1 MMMFWVMGFVIV
13 LGVIVVV
20 GLFYFM
26 NKESSKG
33 SIGEAVPIL
42 DISEFKSLTPGLSK
56 SKSSS
61 FFSTMVSQQEAQTN
75 DELARAKSKL
85 AQLEIN
91 NVNFQA
97 QDSSASR
104 SLDDKRSSASPREDT
119 GLNSTDAVSS
129 GPLADRVSDLES
141 QIALITQKSIE
152 QAEESVK
159 VIESLMKENAQLK
172 LNQSAMPSGTQ
183 DAASFLELKEQ
194 KILLENQL
202 DLSNSKVSQLESQLA
217 VIKKE
222 LGQQLIEANSTIARL
237 KAEGEAQ
244 ERIVHQSFLKE
255 KEHFEGLIQKNSK
268 HLREME
274 DDFVK
279 TKEEN
284 LLLKDAKKLL
294 EAKLSVIQ
302 DDYKKE
308 LDQAKEL
315 VSSLSNQKNEKSDHV
330 MQLEKDVVKLK
341 ELNGTLIDK
350 AKILQYELNRYRAQA
365 SGLERVCANFKEQME
380 EMFGRVEQ
388 AKKENNRLIQD
399 RINLESGVASLKSE
413 NVRLIERDRVYQ
425 QELEKTKEQI
435 GRFEKIYKNFKTD
448 VGGVADN
455 S

>member
-13 LGVIVVV
+13 LAVVVVV

-26 NKESSKG
+26 NKESGKAAS
-33 SIGEAVPIL
+33 GEAVPIM
-42 DISEFKSLTPGLSK
+42 DISELKGLTPDQSKPESSKYLSA
-56 SKSSS
+56 SAP
-61 FFSTMVSQQEAQTN
+61 EAQGQSQ
-75 DELARAKSKL
+75 DELSQAKSKL
-85 AQLEIN
+85 AELEGKHL
-91 NVNFQA
+91 NVQVPDETIFGPQDYA
-97 QDSSASR
+97 QPVSSPGDVHT
-104 SLDDKRSSASPREDT
+104 LKSA
-119 GLNSTDAVSS
+119 DAVSS
-129 GPLADRVSDLES
+129 GPLAERIADLES
-141 QIALITQKSIE
+141 QITMITQKSIE

-172 LNQSAMPSGTQ
+172 MNQSAMPSGAQ
-183 DAASFLELKEQ
+183 DAASFVELKEQ
-194 KILLENQL
+194 KALLENQL
-202 DLSNSKVSQLESQLA
+202 DLSNSKVSQLESQVA

-244 ERIVHQSFLKE
+244 ERIVQQSLLKE
-255 KEHFEGLIQKNSK
+255 KEQLDELREANSK
-268 HLREME
+268 QLREME
-274 DDFVK
+274 DDLVK

-294 EAKLSVIQ
+294 EAKLSVIE

-308 LDQAKEL
+308 LEQAKE
-315 VSSLSNQKNEKSDHV
+315 VVNSLSNQKNEESEHV
-330 MQLEKDVVKLK
+330 VQLEKDVVKLK

-365 SGLERVCANFKEQME
+365 SGLERVCANFKTQME
-380 EMFGRVEQ
+380 AMFGQVEQ

-413 NVRLIERDRVYQ
+413 NVRLIERDKVYQ

-435 GRFEKIYKNFKTD
+435 NRFEKIYKNFKTD
-448 VGGVADN
+448 VGGVSDSA
-455 S
+455 